1 LLERRSLV
9 ERERGLVV
17 LVVLELV
24 IWGLEG
30 LRRVLSGFWGI
41 LGVVG
46 AGAGAGAGLSDLGR
60 RIEEE
65 LVGSGGGGGGGGGL
79 REKEME
85 AVVVEVVVVVVVL
98 EEKGGGQ

>member
-1 LLERRSLV
+1 V

-17 LVVLELV
+17 LVALELV

-46 AGAGAGAGLSDLGR
+46 AGAGVGAGVGLSDLGR

-65 LVGSGGGGGGGGGL
+65 LVGSGGGGGGGL

-85 AVVVEVVVVVVVL
+85 AVVVVVVVL

>member
-1 LLERRSLV
+1 M

-17 LVVLELV
+17 LVALELV

-46 AGAGAGAGLSDLGR
+46 AGAGVGAGVGWSDLGR

-65 LVGSGGGGGGGGGL
+65 LVGSGGGGGGGL

-85 AVVVEVVVVVVVL
+85 AVVVVVVVL

>member
-1 LLERRSLV
+1 V

-46 AGAGAGAGLSDLGR
+46 AGAGLSDLGR

-85 AVVVEVVVVVVVL
+85 AVVVVVVVVVL
-98 EEKGGGQ
+98 EEKGGGL

>member
-17 LVVLELV
+17 LVALELV

-46 AGAGAGAGLSDLGR
+46 AGAGVGAGVGLSDLGR

-65 LVGSGGGGGGGGGL
+65 LVGSGGGGGGGL

-85 AVVVEVVVVVVVL
+85 AVVVVVVVL

>member
-1 LLERRSLV
+1 LV
-9 ERERGLVV
+9 ERERGSVV
-17 LVVLELV
+17 LVALELV

-46 AGAGAGAGLSDLGR
+46 AGVGVGVGVGAGVGLSDLGR

-65 LVGSGGGGGGGGGL
+65 LVGSGGGGGGGL

-85 AVVVEVVVVVVVL
+85 AVVVVVVVL

>member
-1 LLERRSLV
+1 M
-9 ERERGLVV
+9 ERERGSVV
-17 LVVLELV
+17 LVALELV

-46 AGAGAGAGLSDLGR
+46 AGAGVGAGVGLSDLGR

-65 LVGSGGGGGGGGGL
+65 LVGSGGGGGGGL

-85 AVVVEVVVVVVVL
+85 AVVVVVVL